1 MNETIATDDIEIHRL
16 LDVRIEYVADREPC
30 PLFQR
35 EIPVGLCLYPDDG
48 EVGDPLTGSVLI
60 PSLRYKDAPAAI
72 AWLEQ
77 TFGFERHAVYDGP
90 DGTVA
95 HAELRFGN
103 GMVMLGSASN
113 EGPLR
118 HLYVTPAE
126 IDGRVTSPFYLIVKD
141 CEPAYARAVAA
152 KADIVREMK
161 IMEYGGKAFT
171 VRDPEGYLWSV
182 GEYSPWSEKQTG
194 TS

>member
-1 MNETIATDDIEIHRL
+1 MN
-16 LDVRIEYVADREPC
+16 
-30 PLFQR
+30 
-35 EIPVGLCLYPDDG
+35 
-48 EVGDPLTGSVLI
+48 GSVLI

-103 GMVMLGSASN
+103 GLVMLGSASN
-113 EGPLR
+113 ESPLR

-126 IDGRVTSPFYLIVKD
+126 IDGRVTSPLYLIVKD
-141 CEPAYARAVAA
+141 CEQAYTRALAA
-152 KADIVREMK
+152 KAEVMMEIK
-161 IMEYGGKAFT
+161 TMEYGGKAFT

-182 GEYSPWSEKQTG
+182 GAYSSWGKKET
-194 TS
+194 T